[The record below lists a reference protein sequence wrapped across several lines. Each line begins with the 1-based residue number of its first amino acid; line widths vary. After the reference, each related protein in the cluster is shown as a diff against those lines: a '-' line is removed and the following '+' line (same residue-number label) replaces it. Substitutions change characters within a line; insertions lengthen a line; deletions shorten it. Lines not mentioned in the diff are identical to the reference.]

1 MKKKMYVQ
9 PRVSVYEV
17 ESQPILAGSG
27 SEQNAKGSFKV
38 NSDVAYGDDDDVW
51 E

>member
-17 ESQPILAGSG
+17 ESQPILADSG
-27 SEQNAKGSFKV
+27 EQEAKGNFKV
-38 NSDVAYGDDDDVW
+38 NSSVAYGDDDDVW